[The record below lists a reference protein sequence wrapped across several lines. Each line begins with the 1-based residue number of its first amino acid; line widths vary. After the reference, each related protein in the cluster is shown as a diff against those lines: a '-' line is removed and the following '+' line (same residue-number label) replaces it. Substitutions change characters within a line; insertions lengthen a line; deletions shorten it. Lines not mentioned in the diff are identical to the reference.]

1 MSQLEEVA
9 MRHAKALG
17 YAEAM
22 LVAIEVLAD
31 DPVRVRAAVAEAKA
45 EIARLCADG
54 EVPK

>member
-1 MSQLEEVA
+1 VSHLEEVA

-45 EIARLCADG
+45 EIARICAGG
-54 EVPK
+54 EAPK